1 MAVVAVVAAALGCAG
16 SSSVAICDGICT
28 SFVQVQSAS

>member
-28 SFVQVQSAS
+28 YFVRVQSAS